1 MFFKSREERKME
13 AIMKAFEKM
22 EKAQQ
27 RRQET
32 MAKTHRKD
40 SRDGRDEKD
49 ETTGDDV
56 VDVTIAHSLP
66 QRAVSVGGSL
76 SVAIASAEK
85 RVVIMEHESR
95 TKSIRRG

>member
-1 MFFKSREERKME
+1 ME

-32 MAKTHRKD
+32 IAKTHRKD
-40 SRDGRDEKD
+40 SRDGRDD
-49 ETTGDDV
+49 ETAGDDV
-56 VDVTIAHSLP
+56 VDVTVAHLLP

-76 SVAIASAEK
+76 SVAVASAEK
-85 RVVIMEHESR
+85 RVVIMEHDSKA
-95 TKSIRRG
+95 KSIRRG